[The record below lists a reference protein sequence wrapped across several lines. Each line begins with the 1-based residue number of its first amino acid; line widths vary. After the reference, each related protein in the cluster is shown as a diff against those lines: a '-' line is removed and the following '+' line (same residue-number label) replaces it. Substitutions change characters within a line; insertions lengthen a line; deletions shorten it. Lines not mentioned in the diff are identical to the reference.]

1 MSIGG
6 RLMNIAV
13 IGVNHNNTP
22 IDIREKVAF
31 SETKKI
37 EGINYILDYG
47 VNECIIL
54 STCNRSEIYIV
65 SNNIEQHIL
74 DIKSFYSDFFN
85 VGNIEQY
92 LFIKQDKEAVEHIYD
107 VAAGLDSIV
116 IGEDQ
121 ILGQV
126 KEALQVAME
135 IGSSKKILNKLFR
148 EAITAAK
155 EIKSSLAISEIPLS
169 TSYIAIKHLKEKL
182 GSLQDKR
189 ILIIGAGKISLLALK
204 YFEEEKVGDI
214 YITNRTMNK
223 VNEICNECANLNMR
237 TLEFKQRYEF
247 INEVD
252 IVFTATS
259 APHLVIRKEDLPH
272 IDHKLFIIDLALP
285 RDVDI
290 TLKENKLIDLY
301 NIDDLKRLSDENLKR
316 REELSLKA
324 REIIRDSIDEFY
336 DWIKEIKFD
345 PVIKSLNDR
354 CKEIE
359 DDTLEYINRKLQLD
373 CREQKIIEKMIKS
386 SLKRLLREPI
396 NNLKELKAEEN
407 ANEYV
412 EVINKLFNFK
422 IS

>member
-47 VNECIIL
+47 VKECIIL

-65 SNNIEQHIL
+65 SSNIEQHIMSM
-74 DIKSFYSDFFN
+74 KSFYKDFFSVN
-85 VGNIEQY
+85 NIEEY
-92 LFIKQDKEAVEHIYD
+92 LFIKKDKEAVEHIYD

-116 IGEDQ
+116 LGEDQ

-182 GSLQDKR
+182 GSLEGKK

-214 YITNRTMNK
+214 YITNRSMNK
-223 VNEICNECANLNMR
+223 VNEICNECVNLNMK
-237 TLEFKQRYEF
+237 TLEFKERYEF
-247 INEVD
+247 INKVD

-259 APHLVIRKEDLPH
+259 APHLVIKKEDLPY
-272 IDHKLFIIDLALP
+272 IDHKLFMIDLALP

-290 TLKENKLIDLY
+290 TLKENNLIDLY
-301 NIDDLKRLSDENLKR
+301 NIDDLKRMSDENLKR

-336 DWIKEIKFD
+336 DWMKEIKFD

-359 DDTLEYINRKLQLD
+359 QDTLEYINRKLQLD

-396 NNLKELKAEEN
+396 NNLKDLKTEEN

-412 EVINKLFNFK
+412 EVINKLFNF
-422 IS
+422 

>member
-47 VNECIIL
+47 VKECIIL

-65 SNNIEQHIL
+65 SSNIEQHIMCM
-74 DIKSFYSDFFN
+74 KNFYKDFFN
-85 VGNIEQY
+85 VSNIEEY
-92 LFIKQDKEAVEHIYD
+92 LFIKKDKEAVEHIYD

-116 IGEDQ
+116 LGEDQ

-135 IGSSKKILNKLFR
+135 IGSSKKIFNKLFR

-182 GSLQDKR
+182 GSLEGKK

-214 YITNRTMNK
+214 YITNRSMHK
-223 VNEICNECANLNMR
+223 VNEICNECVNLNMK
-237 TLEFKQRYEF
+237 TLEFKDRYEF
-247 INEVD
+247 INKVD

-259 APHLVIRKEDLPH
+259 APHLVIKKYDLPY
-272 IDHKLFIIDLALP
+272 IDHKLFMVDLALP

-290 TLKENKLIDLY
+290 TLKENNLIDLY
-301 NIDDLKRLSDENLKR
+301 NIDDLKRMSDENLKR

-324 REIIRDSIDEFY
+324 REIIRNSIDEFY
-336 DWIKEIKFD
+336 DWMKEIKFD

-359 DDTLEYINRKLQLD
+359 QDTLEYINRKLQLD
-373 CREQKIIEKMIKS
+373 CREQKIIEKMVKS

-396 NNLKELKAEEN
+396 NNLKDLKTEEN

-412 EVINKLFNFK
+412 EVINKLFNF
-422 IS
+422 

>member
-1 MSIGG
+1 
-6 RLMNIAV
+6 MNIAV

-47 VNECIIL
+47 VKECIIL

-65 SNNIEQHIL
+65 SSNIEQHIVCM
-74 DIKSFYSDFFN
+74 KNFYKDFFN
-85 VGNIEQY
+85 VSNIEEY
-92 LFIKQDKEAVEHIYD
+92 LFIKKDKEAVEHIYD

-135 IGSSKKILNKLFR
+135 IGSSKKIFNKLFR

-182 GSLQDKR
+182 GSLEGKK

-214 YITNRTMNK
+214 YITNRSMHK
-223 VNEICNECANLNMR
+223 VNEICNECVNLNMK
-237 TLEFKQRYEF
+237 TLEFKDRYEF
-247 INEVD
+247 INKVD

-259 APHLVIRKEDLPH
+259 APHLVIKKDDLPY
-272 IDHKLFIIDLALP
+272 IDHELFMVDLALP

-290 TLKENKLIDLY
+290 TLKENNLIDLY
-301 NIDDLKRLSDENLKR
+301 NIDDLKRMSDENLKR

-324 REIIRDSIDEFY
+324 KEIIRDSIDEFY
-336 DWIKEIKFD
+336 DWMKEIKFD

-359 DDTLEYINRKLQLD
+359 QDTLEYINRKLQLD
-373 CREQKIIEKMIKS
+373 CREQKIIEKMVKS

-396 NNLKELKAEEN
+396 NNLKDLKTEEN

-412 EVINKLFNFK
+412 EVINKLFNF
-422 IS
+422 

>member
-47 VNECIIL
+47 VKECIIL

-65 SNNIEQHIL
+65 SSNIEQHIVCM
-74 DIKSFYSDFFN
+74 KNFYKDFFN
-85 VGNIEQY
+85 VSNIEEY
-92 LFIKQDKEAVEHIYD
+92 LFIKKDKEAVEHIYD

-182 GSLQDKR
+182 GSLEGKK

-214 YITNRTMNK
+214 YITNRSMHK
-223 VNEICNECANLNMR
+223 VNEICNECVNLNMK
-237 TLEFKQRYEF
+237 TLEFKDRYEF
-247 INEVD
+247 INKVD

-259 APHLVIRKEDLPH
+259 APHLVIKKDDLPY
-272 IDHKLFIIDLALP
+272 IDHELFMVDLALP

-290 TLKENKLIDLY
+290 TLKENNLIDLY
-301 NIDDLKRLSDENLKR
+301 NIDDLKRMSDENLKR

-336 DWIKEIKFD
+336 DWMKEIKFD

-359 DDTLEYINRKLQLD
+359 QDTLEYINRKLQLD
-373 CREQKIIEKMIKS
+373 CREQKIIEKMVKS

-396 NNLKELKAEEN
+396 NNLKDLKTEEN

-412 EVINKLFNFK
+412 EVINKLFNF
-422 IS
+422 

>member
-1 MSIGG
+1 
-6 RLMNIAV
+6 MNIAV

-47 VNECIIL
+47 VKECIIL

-65 SNNIEQHIL
+65 SSNIEQHIVCM
-74 DIKSFYSDFFN
+74 KNFYKDFFN
-85 VGNIEQY
+85 VSNIEEY
-92 LFIKQDKEAVEHIYD
+92 LFIKKDKEAVEHIYD

-182 GSLQDKR
+182 GSLEGKK

-214 YITNRTMNK
+214 YITNRSMHK
-223 VNEICNECANLNMR
+223 VNEICNECVNLNMK
-237 TLEFKQRYEF
+237 TLEFKDRYEF
-247 INEVD
+247 INKVD

-259 APHLVIRKEDLPH
+259 APHLVIKKDDLPY
-272 IDHKLFIIDLALP
+272 IDHELFMVDLALP

-290 TLKENKLIDLY
+290 TLKENNLIDLY
-301 NIDDLKRLSDENLKR
+301 NIDDLKRMSDENLKR

-336 DWIKEIKFD
+336 DWMKEIKFD

-359 DDTLEYINRKLQLD
+359 QDTLEYINRKLQLD
-373 CREQKIIEKMIKS
+373 CREQKIIEKMVKS

-396 NNLKELKAEEN
+396 NNLKDLKTEEN

-412 EVINKLFNFK
+412 EVINKLFNF
-422 IS
+422 

>member
-1 MSIGG
+1 
-6 RLMNIAV
+6 MNIAV

-47 VNECIIL
+47 VKECIIL

-65 SNNIEQHIL
+65 SSNIEQHIMSM
-74 DIKSFYSDFFN
+74 KSFYKDFFSVN
-85 VGNIEQY
+85 NIEEY
-92 LFIKQDKEAVEHIYD
+92 LFIKKDKEAVEHIYD

-116 IGEDQ
+116 LGEDQ

-182 GSLQDKR
+182 GSLEGKK

-214 YITNRTMNK
+214 YITNRSMNK
-223 VNEICNECANLNMR
+223 VNEICNECVNLNMK
-237 TLEFKQRYEF
+237 TLEFKDRYEF
-247 INEVD
+247 INKVD

-259 APHLVIRKEDLPH
+259 APHLVIKKEDLPY
-272 IDHKLFIIDLALP
+272 IDHKLFMIDLALP

-290 TLKENKLIDLY
+290 TLKENNLIDLY
-301 NIDDLKRLSDENLKR
+301 NIDDLKRMSDENLKR

-336 DWIKEIKFD
+336 DWMKEIKFD

-359 DDTLEYINRKLQLD
+359 QDTLEYINRKLQLD

-396 NNLKELKAEEN
+396 NNLKDLKTEEN

-412 EVINKLFNFK
+412 EVINKLFNF
-422 IS
+422 

>member
-47 VNECIIL
+47 VKECIIL

-65 SNNIEQHIL
+65 SSNIEQHIMSM
-74 DIKSFYSDFFN
+74 KSFYKDFFSVN
-85 VGNIEQY
+85 NIEEY
-92 LFIKQDKEAVEHIYD
+92 LFIKKDKEAVEHIYD

-116 IGEDQ
+116 LGEDQ

-182 GSLQDKR
+182 GSLEGKK

-214 YITNRTMNK
+214 YITNRSMNK
-223 VNEICNECANLNMR
+223 VNEICNECVNLNMK
-237 TLEFKQRYEF
+237 TLEFKDRYEF
-247 INEVD
+247 INKVD

-259 APHLVIRKEDLPH
+259 APHLVIKKEDLPY
-272 IDHKLFIIDLALP
+272 IDHKLFMIDLALP

-290 TLKENKLIDLY
+290 TLKENNLIDLY
-301 NIDDLKRLSDENLKR
+301 NIDDLKRMSDENLKR

-336 DWIKEIKFD
+336 DWMKEIKFD

-359 DDTLEYINRKLQLD
+359 QDTLEYINRKLQLD

-396 NNLKELKAEEN
+396 NNLKDLKTEEN

-412 EVINKLFNFK
+412 EVINKLFNF
-422 IS
+422 